1 MNWLDLVILGIIGL
15 SAGISLVRGFVRE
28 VLSVLVWALAF
39 WIGVRYAGAAAGL
52 LAGLIDSP
60 TIRLGTG
67 FIVLFI
73 GTLVIGGLTNNAIS
87 DLVMRTGLGGT
98 DRMLGVI
105 FGAGRGLVGAA
116 LLVLLL
122 GFSPL
127 TQERVWAESVTLP
140 LIRPWICWAGVG
152 PWLADFD
159 WQPPV
164 EGEAM
169 EGFEGMPDYWAE
181 YCARR
186 RP

>member
-39 WIGVRYAGAAAGL
+39 WVGVRYAGAAAGL
-52 LAGLIDSP
+52 LAGMIDSP
-60 TIRLGTG
+60 TIRLGTS
-67 FIVLFI
+67 FTVLFI
-73 GTLVIGGLTNNAIS
+73 ATLVVGGLTNNAIS
-87 DLVMRTGLGGT
+87 DLVVRTGLSGT

-122 GFSPL
+122 GLSPL
-127 TQERVWAESVTLP
+127 TQERAWEESATLP
-140 LIRPWICWAGVG
+140 LVKPWICWAGVG
-152 PWLADFD
+152 TWLAELD

-169 EGFEGMPDYWAE
+169 EGLDGMDYWAE